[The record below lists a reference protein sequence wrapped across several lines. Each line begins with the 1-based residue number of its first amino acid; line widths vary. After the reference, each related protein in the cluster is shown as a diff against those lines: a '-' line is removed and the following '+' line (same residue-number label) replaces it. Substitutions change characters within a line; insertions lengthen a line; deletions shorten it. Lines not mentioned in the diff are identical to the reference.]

1 MIYSLCK
8 TKKNG
13 CIRSHPQQSEGVNE
27 EKKPEGFL
35 RHWTGADSALVFL
48 FAEFYFNG
56 GALVLAA
63 SCIRSM
69 KRFVTT
75 RFV

>member
-27 EKKPEGFL
+27 GKKPEGFCVIGRVQIL
-35 RHWTGADSALVFL
+35 RSFFCLQNFIL
-48 FAEFYFNG
+48 ME
-56 GALVLAA
+56 VLWY
-63 SCIRSM
+63 
-69 KRFVTT
+69 
-75 RFV
+75 

>member
-27 EKKPEGFL
+27 GKKPEGFL
-35 RHWTGADSALVFL
+35 RHWTGADPALVFCL
-48 FAEFYFNG
+48 QNVILME
-56 GALVLAA
+56 VLWY
-63 SCIRSM
+63 
-69 KRFVTT
+69 
-75 RFV
+75 

>member
-27 EKKPEGFL
+27 GKKPEGFL
-35 RHWTGADSALVFL
+35 CHWMGADSALVFCL
-48 FAEFYFNG
+48 QNVILME
-56 GALVLAA
+56 VLWY
-63 SCIRSM
+63 
-69 KRFVTT
+69 
-75 RFV
+75 